1 MDAGAVNAT
10 GTSELGEA
18 LRLALHDLAS
28 LVPRLAASVVT
39 GAVLILVSVLIVRLV
54 SRLLRISRIDELLDP
69 VFQKYGV
76 PFSFSSLV
84 NGLLVFMLA
93 LLTLYASVVAGFP
106 EYSDIAAEIVTVTGR
121 IASVFVMILL
131 VYVIINYVTEK
142 LRIERGLRGFM
153 ALVLFNISLILLVDV
168 TALSPVV
175 KQALAWGLSL
185 GLGLS
190 IAVFT
195 AWYFFGKPFEKRYP
209 RGREDREE

>member
-1 MDAGAVNAT
+1 MEAEAVNAT

-18 LRLALHDLAS
+18 LRLALHDIAL
-28 LVPRLAASVVT
+28 LVPRLAASVIT

-84 NGLLVFMLA
+84 NGLLVFVLA

-106 EYSDIAAEIVTVTGR
+106 EYSDIAAKIVTVTGR

-142 LRIERGLRGFM
+142 LRMERGLRGFM

-209 RGREDREE
+209 RDREDREE

>member
-1 MDAGAVNAT
+1 MSAAIAT
-10 GTSELGEA
+10 NTTGLEEA
-18 LRLALHDLAS
+18 LRLALRDLAS
-28 LVPRLAASVVT
+28 LVPRLAASVIA
-39 GAVLILVSVLIVRLV
+39 GAVLVLVSVLIVRLV
-54 SRLLRISRIDELLDP
+54 SRLLRVSRIDELLDP
-69 VFQKYGV
+69 VFEKYGV

-84 NGLLVFMLA
+84 NGLLVFVLT
-93 LLTLYASVVAGFP
+93 LLTLYASIVAGFP
-106 EYSDIAAEIVTVTGR
+106 EYSGVAAEIVTVTGR

-142 LRIERGLRGFM
+142 LRMERGLRGFM

-195 AWYFFGKPFEKRYP
+195 AWYFFGRPTEKPMTR
-209 RGREDREE
+209 RRDEEH

>member
-1 MDAGAVNAT
+1 MSTVTATNAT
-10 GTSELGEA
+10 GLEEA
-18 LRLALHDLAS
+18 LRLALRDLAS
-28 LVPRLAASVVT
+28 LVPRLAASVIT
-39 GAVLILVSVLIVRLV
+39 GAVLVLVSVLIVRLV
-54 SRLLRISRIDELLDP
+54 SRLLRVSRIDELLDP
-69 VFQKYGV
+69 VFEKYGV

-84 NGLLVFMLA
+84 NGLLVFVLT
-93 LLTLYASVVAGFP
+93 LLTLYVSIVAGFP
-106 EYSDIAAEIVTVTGR
+106 EYSGVAAEIVTVTGR

-142 LRIERGLRGFM
+142 LRMERGLRGFM

-195 AWYFFGKPFEKRYP
+195 AWYFFGRPVEKPAAKN
-209 RGREDREE
+209 RGEEH